1 VTGLYFFNGQ
11 YPEGVEEAYAGNV
24 IGFAGLENEIFKSG
38 TISTAK
44 DCLSFV
50 PFASQNKS
58 ILKVSVSTPDIKNGP
73 KLL

>member
-1 VTGLYFFNGQ
+1 MGLYFFNGQ

-24 IGFAGLENEIFKSG
+24 VGFTGLENQIFKSG
-38 TISTAK
+38 TISSSRE
-44 DCLSFV
+44 CLSFLPV
-50 PFASQNKS
+50 SSQTKS